1 MYINRL
7 FYLRSRLPMRRVAE
21 TVSTNVRL
29 RRYNAGRARQ
39 QTFKFDVT
47 SKTIKSDYYR
57 SYSLNIPNN
66 GRNNQLTVTTTNS
79 RWW

>member
-1 MYINRL
+1 M
-7 FYLRSRLPMRRVAE
+7 PMRRVAE
-21 TVSTNVRL
+21 TVSTDVRL

-39 QTFKFDVT
+39 QTWRFDIT

-57 SYSLNIPNN
+57 SYSMTIPNN
-66 GRNNQLTVTTTNS
+66 GRNNQLRVTTTSS